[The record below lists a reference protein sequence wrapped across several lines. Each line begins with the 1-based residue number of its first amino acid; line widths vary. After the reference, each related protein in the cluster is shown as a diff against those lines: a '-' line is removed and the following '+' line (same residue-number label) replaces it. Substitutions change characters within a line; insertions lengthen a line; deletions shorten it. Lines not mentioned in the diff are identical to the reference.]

1 MAFGSQLTPDGFNVY
16 KNNSF
21 VFVVNTNDEED
32 VKRHIK
38 DYVKI
43 NNFNLSDYSYK
54 RFENHNCNNFQMRR
68 LREQS

>member
-32 VKRHIK
+32 VKRHIEVSK
-38 DYVKI
+38 
-43 NNFNLSDYSYK
+43 
-54 RFENHNCNNFQMRR
+54 
-68 LREQS
+68 